1 MHAYSEPPPRAVAR
15 TATVLH
21 QVRNR
26 TQKRVSLSAEEW
38 TPVSG
43 SAFSLDAL
51 RADVEPGAS
60 CCFASAVGSELTLT
74 ASWGSEPHERRAY
87 QLRLPRGGGLPS
99 WFPVDRGVKHS
110 GLRELR
116 GAPPTLPQWLLA
128 TDIVSLSDS
137 PDSEDALSSLAED
150 IPDALR
156 RAGCASQALLW
167 EIDPPGGC
175 QSGPCTVFGIPD
187 NTPIPSHV
195 TLSALSVPDVAL
207 FFDPG
212 AHLEGVETT
221 SDRGTLRY
229 ASHEGLLRI
238 AASTSKKVHLLN
250 AEITR
255 RLPVRTRERQRV
267 VYALSN
273 VRLAP
278 DG

>member
-1 MHAYSEPPPRAVAR
+1 MHAYSEPPPRSVAR

-26 TQKRVSLSAEEW
+26 TQKRLFLSAEEW

-51 RADVEPGAS
+51 RADVEPGAC

-74 ASWGSEPHERRAY
+74 ASWGSEGHERRAY
-87 QLRLPRGGGLPS
+87 QLRLPRSGGLPS
-99 WFPVDRGVKHS
+99 WFPADRGVKHS
-110 GLRELR
+110 GLRELQ
-116 GAPPTLPQWLLA
+116 GAPLPQWLLA
-128 TDIVSLSDS
+128 TDIVSLSD
-137 PDSEDALSSLAED
+137 DSEDALSSLAED

-167 EIDPPGGC
+167 EIDPPEGC

-187 NTPIPSHV
+187 GTSIPSP
-195 TLSALSVPDVAL
+195 LSALCVPDVAL
-207 FFDPG
+207 FFDLG

-238 AASTSKKVHLLN
+238 VALTSNKVRLLD
-250 AEITR
+250 AEIDGIQ

-267 VYALSN
+267 VYALSR
-273 VRLAP
+273 VAQHDVDSRA
-278 DG
+278 